1 MTEPPRDAGKQ
12 APTEAKRYGGQR
24 IRYGRNEVTTPRPD
38 KWVQGVSPDDR
49 TTDVAARTLQAW
61 LAAVL
66 HYLPLAAEK
75 AEEDV
80 EYVHLLRV
88 WTRPHTR
95 NPIPCVA
102 KTVASC

>member
-1 MTEPPRDAGKQ
+1 M
-12 APTEAKRYGGQR
+12 
-24 IRYGRNEVTTPRPD
+24 ITPRPD